1 MLLDGDVAADMP
13 SLEFGD
19 KVVLPAIRAFGA
31 DDQSPETASPRHQYC
46 SVQEFS
52 APDGQV
58 FAPYWMMQNLQID
71 EGQFVVLTLQPDVP
85 RGIYCRLEPEDT
97 TFLDLAAEI
106 GPKLLME
113 SALRRYSV
121 LSVEETILIDHGD
134 QRFYLRVVELKPA
147 AVVSLLGDGRIFK
160 LIVEA
165 MKDLISEGNIDCT
178 KSGIALQSMD
188 GSHVSLVSLLLRAE
202 GFEHYR
208 CDRNISLG
216 IQTASLSKILKCS
229 GNDDALSLSADDNGD
244 ALNIMFEAASGDRVS
259 DFSLKLMDIDSEH
272 LGIPGTEYMATV
284 RMPAAEFQRICRDLQ
299 TMGDTCTIAVGKE
312 GVKFSVSG
320 DLGAGN
326 ITLKNNTA
334 AEKESDRVIITM
346 EEPVELT
353 FALRYLNMFAKAT
366 PLSETVTL
374 SMSPG
379 IPIVVEYPIGDIGYM
394 RFYLAPKVEEE
405 D

>member
-1 MLLDGDVAADMP
+1 MFEAR
-13 SLEFGD
+13 
-19 KVVLPAIRAFGA
+19 LP
-31 DDQSPETASPRHQYC
+31 Q
-46 SVQEFS
+46 
-52 APDGQV
+52 
-58 FAPYWMMQNLQID
+58 
-71 EGQFVVLTLQPDVP
+71 
-85 RGIYCRLEPEDT
+85 
-97 TFLDLAAEI
+97 
-106 GPKLLME
+106 
-113 SALRRYSV
+113 
-121 LSVEETILIDHGD
+121 
-134 QRFYLRVVELKPA
+134 
-147 AVVSLLGDGRIFK
+147 GRIVK

-178 KSGIALQSMD
+178 KSGLALQSMD

-216 IQTASLSKILKCS
+216 VQTASLSKILKCS
-229 GNDDALSLSADDNGD
+229 GNDDALSLSAEDNGD
-244 ALNIMFEAASGDRVS
+244 ALNIMFEATSGDRVS

-272 LGIPGTEYMATV
+272 LGIPGTEYVATV
-284 RMPAAEFQRICRDLQ
+284 RMPAGEFQRICRDLQ

-312 GVKFSVSG
+312 GVKFSVAG

-379 IPIVVEYPIGDIGYM
+379 IPVVVEYAIGDMGYM
-394 RFYLAPKVEEE
+394 RFYLAPKVEE
-405 D
+405 DD

>member
-1 MLLDGDVAADMP
+1 MFEAR
-13 SLEFGD
+13 
-19 KVVLPAIRAFGA
+19 LP
-31 DDQSPETASPRHQYC
+31 Q
-46 SVQEFS
+46 
-52 APDGQV
+52 
-58 FAPYWMMQNLQID
+58 
-71 EGQFVVLTLQPDVP
+71 
-85 RGIYCRLEPEDT
+85 
-97 TFLDLAAEI
+97 
-106 GPKLLME
+106 
-113 SALRRYSV
+113 
-121 LSVEETILIDHGD
+121 
-134 QRFYLRVVELKPA
+134 
-147 AVVSLLGDGRIFK
+147 GRIFK

-178 KSGIALQSMD
+178 KSGLALQSMD

-216 IQTASLSKILKCS
+216 VQTASLSKILKCS
-229 GNDDALSLSADDNGD
+229 GNDDALSLSAEDNGD
-244 ALNIMFEAASGDRVS
+244 ALNIMFEATSGDRVS

-272 LGIPGTEYMATV
+272 LGIPGTEYVATV
-284 RMPAAEFQRICRDLQ
+284 RMPAGEFQRICRDLQ

-379 IPIVVEYPIGDIGYM
+379 IPVVVEYAIGDMGYM
-394 RFYLAPKVEEE
+394 RFYLAPKVEE
-405 D
+405 DD

>member
-1 MLLDGDVAADMP
+1 MSKRRLPSQLRHDGDDDRFHKPPSKALLPSHKLQCFSVACLDMP
-13 SLEFGD
+13 RLEFGD
-19 KVVLPAIRAFGA
+19 KIVLPPRWSITFYMTVVLPSL
-31 DDQSPETASPRHQYC
+31 SPPNPQ
-46 SVQEFS
+46 QLIKKK
-52 APDGQV
+52 QIN
-58 FAPYWMMQNLQID
+58 MNLQAQKTPKNLIAKKS
-71 EGQFVVLTLQPDVP
+71 PDRFLLKDVCDAKTHYA
-85 RGIYCRLEPEDT
+85 IMFEARLP
-97 TFLDLAAEI
+97 
-106 GPKLLME
+106 
-113 SALRRYSV
+113 
-121 LSVEETILIDHGD
+121 
-134 QRFYLRVVELKPA
+134 Q
-147 AVVSLLGDGRIFK
+147 GRIVK

-178 KSGIALQSMD
+178 KSGLALQSMD

-216 IQTASLSKILKCS
+216 VQTASLSKILKCS
-229 GNDDALSLSADDNGD
+229 GNDDALSLSAEDNGD
-244 ALNIMFEAASGDRVS
+244 ALNIMFEATSGDRVS

-272 LGIPGTEYMATV
+272 LGIPGTEYVATV
-284 RMPAAEFQRICRDLQ
+284 RMPAGEFQRICRDLQ

-379 IPIVVEYPIGDIGYM
+379 IPVVVEYAIGDMGYM
-394 RFYLAPKVEEE
+394 RFYLAPKVEE
-405 D
+405 DD